1 MVRSLTAGKTFVKK
15 YLVSAKRF
23 VVYDLQPFIRGIKA
37 PMTKTGA
44 RKKPASSALSPRE
57 ARIAR
62 LIQGD
67 IPLTGR
73 PFQQIAETAGLT
85 EEEILSVAGALRER
99 GIIRKFAAIVR
110 HRKVGY
116 THNVMVIWAAPPR
129 QVEAAGKALSSFTEI
144 THCYERTPPFAGR
157 YNLFTMVHF
166 RNEADE
172 IRLQE
177 MASAAGVA
185 DFRVLKSLEEFKK
198 NSMEYF

>member
-1 MVRSLTAGKTFVKK
+1 MPKQGVRKSLET
-15 YLVSAKRF
+15 
-23 VVYDLQPFIRGIKA
+23 
-37 PMTKTGA
+37 
-44 RKKPASSALSPRE
+44 SALSPQE
-57 ARIAR
+57 ADIAR

-73 PFQQIAETAGLT
+73 PFQRIAETAGLT
-85 EEEILSVAGALRER
+85 EGEVLSLAGGLRER

-110 HRKVGY
+110 HQKVGY
-116 THNVMVIWAAPPR
+116 THNVMVLWAVPPAHT
-129 QVEAAGKALSSFTEI
+129 EAAGKALSFFAEV

-172 IRLQE
+172 VLLRE
-177 MASAAGVA
+177 MAAAAGVA
-185 DFRVLKSLEEFKK
+185 DFRVLRSMEEFKK

>member
-1 MVRSLTAGKTFVKK
+1 MSKQGVRKSPET
-15 YLVSAKRF
+15 
-23 VVYDLQPFIRGIKA
+23 
-37 PMTKTGA
+37 
-44 RKKPASSALSPRE
+44 SALSPQE
-57 ARIAR
+57 ADVAR

-73 PFQQIAETAGLT
+73 PFQRIAETAGLT
-85 EEEILSVAGALRER
+85 EGEVLSLAGRLRER

-110 HRKVGY
+110 HQKIGY
-116 THNVMVIWAAPPR
+116 THNVMVLWAVPPAHA
-129 QVEAAGKALSSFTEI
+129 ETAGKALSSFEEV

-172 IRLQE
+172 VLLRE
-177 MASAAGVA
+177 MAAGAGVA
-185 DFRVLKSLEEFKK
+185 DFRVLRSLKEFKK

>member
-1 MVRSLTAGKTFVKK
+1 
-15 YLVSAKRF
+15 
-23 VVYDLQPFIRGIKA
+23 
-37 PMTKTGA
+37 MTKQGV
-44 RKKPASSALSPRE
+44 RKSPETSALSPQE
-57 ARIAR
+57 ADIAR

-85 EEEILSVAGALRER
+85 EGEVLSLAGGLRER

-110 HRKVGY
+110 HQKVGY
-116 THNVMVIWAAPPR
+116 THNVMVLWAVPPAHAK
-129 QVEAAGKALSSFTEI
+129 AAGKALSSFEEV

-172 IRLQE
+172 VLLRE
-177 MASAAGVA
+177 MAAAAGVA
-185 DFRVLKSLEEFKK
+185 DFRVLRSLEEFKK